1 MASLDIGANLPV
13 GAVQTSTV
21 HPAVQPAATTPAASV
36 TADTTTTAPAS
47 AAPQVQTSLSVTAGE
62 APIDHTRVDEIRKAV
77 QSGNYPLVPAE
88 IGDAMVAAGLMLR
101 KTS

>member
-13 GAVQTSTV
+13 SAVQSSTV
-21 HPAVQPAATTPAASV
+21 QPAIQPAATPQVAPIPTEATVIAAS
-36 TADTTTTAPAS
+36 S
-47 AAPQVQTSLSVTAGE
+47 AAPQVKTSLSVEAG
-62 APIDHTRVDEIRKAV
+62 AVTVDHTRVDEIRKAI
-77 QSGNYPLVPAE
+77 QSGNYPLVPAK

>member
-13 GAVQTSTV
+13 SAVQSSTV
-21 HPAVQPAATTPAASV
+21 QPAVQVAATTTAAPS
-36 TADTTTTAPAS
+36 TTEATTSASSS
-47 AAPQVQTSLSVTAGE
+47 AALQVQTSLNISASE

-77 QSGNYPLVPAE
+77 QTGNYPLVPAE